1 MNDIGIGIM
10 CFGDKKYFYHTQQ
23 LIILLEDIGIPTYI
37 LTDQPHQ
44 FPESEFIKTINY
56 NRNIKSYHDKIQLV
70 SPILENHEICI
81 LIDADIDLQHGEVI
95 DDLLNYPFEDGITY
109 IDTLMSHPYK
119 KGKIGEIEHT
129 TMHTRWHMYYNY
141 VEKLQ
146 PSFGELETIYEY
158 LTVFKRT
165 IPNEFYKQYEELQ
178 IVKEYC
184 DIISN
189 KTLLGAGEGIS
200 LQIAAN
206 ITNTPIRRDVKLY
219 NLIIDKIKNRMQTN
233 K

>member
-10 CFGDKKYFYHTQQ
+10 CFGDKKYFSYTEQ
-23 LIILLEDIGIPTYI
+23 LIILLEDIGISTYI

-44 FPESEFIKTINY
+44 FPESEFINTINY

-70 SPILENHEICI
+70 KPILENHEICI

-95 DDLLNYPFEDGITY
+95 DDLLNYPFKEGITY
-109 IDTLMSHPYK
+109 IDTLLSHPYK
-119 KGKIGEIEHT
+119 KEKIGEIDHT
-129 TMHTRWHMYYNY
+129 TIHTRWHIYYNY
-141 VEKLQ
+141 IEKLL
-146 PSFGELETIYEY
+146 PNFSDLETIYEY

-165 IPNEFYKQYEELQ
+165 IPNEFYKKYEELQ

-184 DIISN
+184 DVISN
-189 KTLLGAGEGIS
+189 KTLIGAGEGVS

-206 ITNTPIRRDVKLY
+206 ITNTPIRRDEVLY
-219 NLIIDKIKNRMQTN
+219 NLITDKIKNINQS

>member
-10 CFGDKKYFYHTQQ
+10 CFGDKKYFSYTEQ
-23 LIILLEDIGIPTYI
+23 LIILLEDIGISTYI

-44 FPESEFIKTINY
+44 FPESEFINTINY

-70 SPILENHEICI
+70 KPILENHEICI

-95 DDLLNYPFEDGITY
+95 DDLLNYPFKEGITY
-109 IDTLMSHPYK
+109 IDTLLSHPYK
-119 KGKIGEIEHT
+119 KEKIGEIDHT
-129 TMHTRWHMYYNY
+129 TIHTRWHIYYNY
-141 VEKLQ
+141 IKKLL
-146 PSFGELETIYEY
+146 PNFSDLETIYEY

-165 IPNEFYKQYEELQ
+165 IPNEFYKKYEELQ

-184 DIISN
+184 DVISN
-189 KTLLGAGEGIS
+189 KTLIGAGEGVS

-206 ITNTPIRRDVKLY
+206 ITNTPIRRDEVLY
-219 NLIIDKIKNRMQTN
+219 NLITDKIKNINQS

>member
-10 CFGDKKYFYHTQQ
+10 CFGDKKYFSYTEQ
-23 LIILLEDIGIPTYI
+23 LIILLEDIGISTYI

-44 FPESEFIKTINY
+44 FPESEFINTINY

-70 SPILENHEICI
+70 KPILENHEICI

-95 DDLLNYPFEDGITY
+95 DDLLNYPFKEGITY
-109 IDTLMSHPYK
+109 IDTLLSHPYK
-119 KGKIGEIEHT
+119 KEKIGEIDHT
-129 TMHTRWHMYYNY
+129 TIHTRWHIYYNY
-141 VEKLQ
+141 IEKLL
-146 PSFGELETIYEY
+146 PNFSDLETIYEY
-158 LTVFKRT
+158 FTVFKRT

-184 DIISN
+184 DVISN
-189 KTLLGAGEGIS
+189 KTLIGAGEGVS

-206 ITNTPIRRDVKLY
+206 ITNTPIRRDEVLY
-219 NLIIDKIKNRMQTN
+219 NLITDKIKNINQS